1 MTACKT
7 TRCECQLFCAK
18 SAFAHNGRMRSL
30 LQFTC
35 CAILLSLTFT
45 LRAEPTPPAL
55 VAVDVGHTVSA
66 PGAISA
72 RGRTELEFNLAL
84 AGKLTHALQRLGLRT
99 ILVNHD
105 GLIES
110 LEARPRSVPDADFF
124 ISIHHDSVSEWELE
138 TWWWEGQQHT
148 FSDRWQGHSMFV
160 SRRNPELERSLLCGS
175 AIGARMQRM
184 GFEPTEKNARR
195 REYGDRLHAVHFFDN
210 LVVLHQAV
218 QPALLFEAGV
228 IKHRDE
234 ELLLRDPAR
243 QARMADAIATG
254 IAACL
259 MAGR

>member
-1 MTACKT
+1 ML
-7 TRCECQLFCAK
+7 R
-18 SAFAHNGRMRSL
+18 FA
-30 LQFTC
+30 C
-35 CAILLSLTFT
+35 CAILLALTSSLH
-45 LRAEPTPPAL
+45 AGSPPPPL
-55 VAVDVGHTVSA
+55 IAVDVGHTVAA

-72 RGRTELEFNLAL
+72 RGRTELEFNLDL
-84 AGKLTHALQRLGLRT
+84 ARKLTNALQRRGLRT

-110 LEARPRSVPDADFF
+110 LEARPASVPDADFF

-138 TWWWEGQQHT
+138 TWWWEGQRQT

-160 SRRNPELERSLLCGS
+160 SRRNPDVERSLLCGS

-195 REYGDRLHAVHFFDN
+195 REYADRLHAVHYFDN
-210 LVVLHQAV
+210 LIVLHRAV

-254 IAACL
+254 IAACM